1 MKQILTDLPLRTYA
15 LLPEGETEQAAV
27 FFHGYGA
34 DGQDLF
40 NISSVLRRFF
50 PKAAFYFPDA
60 PEEMGFFGGYQWFSL
75 NDYNP
80 LLLSDSAAAQ
90 RYLTSLMPLAEIA
103 RGVTDPYMRAV
114 LEHSG
119 VSADKAALCG
129 FSQGGLMAV
138 YTALRF
144 SEKLAISVGMSAV
157 AVMYDGQTFSPDKI
171 VSKPPVTLIH
181 GDADNVVPLTVFEL
195 NKSNLQ
201 SAGLA
206 VDSHIVPY
214 LMHGIDETALQYLCD
229 ALRNSFSEREESR

>member
-15 LLPEGETEQAAV
+15 SLPEGKPEQAGV

-40 NISSVLRRFF
+40 NISGVLRRFF

-60 PEEMGFFGGYQWFSL
+60 PEELGFFGGYQWFSL
-75 NDYNP
+75 DRYDP
-80 LLLSDSAAAQ
+80 AVLQDPAAGKK
-90 RYLTSLMPLAEIA
+90 YLDSLMPLAEIA

-114 LEHSG
+114 LKHSG

-144 SEKLAISVGMSAV
+144 PEKLAAAVGLSAV
-157 AVMYDGQTFSPDKI
+157 AVMFDGRTFSQDKI

-181 GDADNVVPLTVFEL
+181 GDADNVVPPAVFEL
-195 NKSNLQ
+195 NKQNLK
-201 SAGLA
+201 SAGVS
-206 VDSHIVPY
+206 VDGFVVPG
-214 LMHGIDETALQYLCD
+214 LMHGIDETALRHLCS
-229 ALRNSFSEREESR
+229 ALEKSFV